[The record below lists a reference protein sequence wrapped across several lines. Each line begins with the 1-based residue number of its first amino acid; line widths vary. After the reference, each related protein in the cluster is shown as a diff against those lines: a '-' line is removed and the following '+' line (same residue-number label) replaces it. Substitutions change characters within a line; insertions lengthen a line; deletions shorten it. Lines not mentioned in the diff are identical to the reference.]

1 MGVLEA
7 HPGLAY
13 SYLCAVEVM
22 DSPAGKRRQGKR
34 KRRQRQVDSDN
45 GYMGDYNYDAYYPSY
60 GGDLGMLEAVPL
72 EQQQKQPQQLW
83 MQQQQHRSRLSLREG
98 DSYARSRGTERGRS
112 PTQGE
117 VTPPTASRSV
127 KFAIDAALHEAMKYK
142 PPITSNKFAA
152 LASLGEEEIEQKR
165 ARVLQPPVACGPVR
179 VLQSPG
185 AGSPAK
191 CTLSST
197 NRGERK
203 RGQAP
208 MCKGFRSTC
217 TEECCKAGPDISQQ
231 ESHSPKCTLSTTKFK
246 DISPIFIANINDPNV
261 AEKIKKI
268 KAQCDV
274 ERKEAEAQR
283 HAGDETTNM
292 LKQMMGIHHV
302 GDQHEG
308 KLWRKMSLA
317 IDSGAA
323 ETVIPHTL
331 VTEYPIVETEK
342 SRSGAC
348 YASATGE
355 PIPNLGE
362 QKLPMATEEGSM
374 RAMTF
379 QAAPVAKP
387 LGSVK
392 RICQAGHYVIFDE
405 DGSYIMNKVT
415 GELNWLREQNGN
427 YMLDVWIPPPSASS
441 GSTWHNQEYPFGRQ
455 P

>member
-1 MGVLEA
+1 M
-7 HPGLAY
+7 
-13 SYLCAVEVM
+13 
-22 DSPAGKRRQGKR
+22 K
-34 KRRQRQVDSDN
+34 SDT
-45 GYMGDYNYDAYYPSY
+45 
-60 GGDLGMLEAVPL
+60 
-72 EQQQKQPQQLW
+72 KK
-83 MQQQQHRSRLSLREG
+83 
-98 DSYARSRGTERGRS
+98 
-112 PTQGE
+112 TQ
-117 VTPPTASRSV
+117 A
-127 KFAIDAALHEAMKYK
+127 
-142 PPITSNKFAA
+142 
-152 LASLGEEEIEQKR
+152 
-165 ARVLQPPVACGPVR
+165 
-179 VLQSPG
+179 
-185 AGSPAK
+185 
-191 CTLSST
+191 
-197 NRGERK
+197 
-203 RGQAP
+203 
-208 MCKGFRSTC
+208 
-217 TEECCKAGPDISQQ
+217 DIA
-231 ESHSPKCTLSTTKFK
+231 
-246 DISPIFIANINDPNV
+246 PIFIANINDPNV

-268 KAQCDV
+268 KAQCEV

-283 HAGDETTNM
+283 HAGTETTNM

-308 KLWRKMSLA
+308 KLWRKISMA

-331 VTEYPIVETEK
+331 VTEYPIVETER

-405 DGSYIMNKVT
+405 EGSYIMNKVT

-427 YMLDVWIPPPSASS
+427 YMLDVWIPPPSLASAN
-441 GSTWHNQEYPFGRQ
+441 TWHSHEYPFGRQ

>member
-1 MGVLEA
+1 
-7 HPGLAY
+7 
-13 SYLCAVEVM
+13 
-22 DSPAGKRRQGKR
+22 
-34 KRRQRQVDSDN
+34 
-45 GYMGDYNYDAYYPSY
+45 
-60 GGDLGMLEAVPL
+60 MLEAVAPAKKLSIERQPPL
-72 EQQQKQPQQLW
+72 G
-83 MQQQQHRSRLSLREG
+83 SSSLREG
-98 DSYARSRGTERGRS
+98 DSYARSRGTEQGRS
-112 PTQGE
+112 PTQPA
-117 VTPPTASRSV
+117 TSTAARSV

-142 PPITSNKFAA
+142 PPTTSNKFAA
-152 LASLGEEEIEQKR
+152 LASLEDEEIEKKH
-165 ARVLQPPVACGPVR
+165 AHVMQPPVACGPAR

-185 AGSPAK
+185 AESPA
-191 CTLSST
+191 
-197 NRGERK
+197 RRRERK
-203 RGQAP
+203 RGQSP
-208 MCKGFRSTC
+208 MCKGFGSTC
-217 TEECCKAGPDISQQ
+217 TEKCCKAGS
-231 ESHSPKCTLSTTKFK
+231 

-268 KAQCDV
+268 KAQCDI

-308 KLWRKMSLA
+308 KMWRKMSLA

-379 QAAPVAKP
+379 QAAPVAKL

>member
-1 MGVLEA
+1 
-7 HPGLAY
+7 
-13 SYLCAVEVM
+13 
-22 DSPAGKRRQGKR
+22 
-34 KRRQRQVDSDN
+34 
-45 GYMGDYNYDAYYPSY
+45 
-60 GGDLGMLEAVPL
+60 
-72 EQQQKQPQQLW
+72 
-83 MQQQQHRSRLSLREG
+83 
-98 DSYARSRGTERGRS
+98 
-112 PTQGE
+112 
-117 VTPPTASRSV
+117 
-127 KFAIDAALHEAMKYK
+127 
-142 PPITSNKFAA
+142 
-152 LASLGEEEIEQKR
+152 
-165 ARVLQPPVACGPVR
+165 
-179 VLQSPG
+179 
-185 AGSPAK
+185 
-191 CTLSST
+191 
-197 NRGERK
+197 
-203 RGQAP
+203 
-208 MCKGFRSTC
+208 MCKEFGSAC
-217 TEECCKAGPDISQQ
+217 TDKCCKAGAGI
-231 ESHSPKCTLSTTKFK
+231 EKLSS
-246 DISPIFIANINDPNV
+246 DISPIFIANVNDPNV
-261 AEKIKKI
+261 AEKIRKI
-268 KAQCDV
+268 KAQCDI

-308 KLWRKMSLA
+308 KMWRKMSLA

-405 DGSYIMNKVT
+405 EGSYIMNKAT

-427 YMLDVWIPPPSASS
+427 YMLDVWIRPPSMNS
-441 GSTWHNQEYPFGRQ
+441 
-455 P
+455 